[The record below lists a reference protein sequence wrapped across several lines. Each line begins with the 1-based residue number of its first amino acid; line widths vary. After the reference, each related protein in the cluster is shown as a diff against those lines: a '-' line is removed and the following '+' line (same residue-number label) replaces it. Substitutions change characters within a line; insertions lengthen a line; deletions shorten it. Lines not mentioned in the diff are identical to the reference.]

1 MCGFLVASRKGHWS
15 RFFRKKPVVQIAI
28 SEALWG
34 ETETSDEM
42 QCPSTDVFTDFAR
55 SIEPALRYALVA
67 ELGYHQGREAAQDA
81 LVFAW
86 EHWDR
91 LETVENRGGY
101 LYRVAKRRALRHRFV
116 PTPTR
121 VEPPHF
127 DPPAAEPGL
136 RAALRHL
143 SGKQR
148 AVVFLV
154 EGLGMT
160 YLETADFL
168 DISRSSVQ
176 THLERALGRLRKD
189 LGVRDAV

>member
-1 MCGFLVASRKGHWS
+1 
-15 RFFRKKPVVQIAI
+15 VQGTP

-34 ETETSDEM
+34 ERRETSGEM
-42 QCPSTDVFTDFAR
+42 ECPSPDIFTEFAR
-55 SIEPALRYALVA
+55 RIEPPLRYALVA
-67 ELGYHQGREAAQDA
+67 ELGYHLGRDAAQDA

-91 LETVENRGGY
+91 LDTVENPGGY

-121 VEPPHF
+121 VDPPHF
-127 DPPAAEPGL
+127 DPPVIEPGL
-136 RAALRHL
+136 RSALRHL

-148 AVVFLV
+148 AVVFLI

-176 THLERALGRLRKD
+176 THLERALRRLRED
-189 LGVRDAV
+189 LGVSHGV